1 MSATTAWISE
11 LNAITHGA
19 LSADFPTLQAHAAQG
34 VVPAAVCAPHAVE
47 HAVAAIRFAAA
58 HGIALLPR
66 GGGTAQTIGNA
77 PPAHALVLSTKNL
90 NTGFAHEPSD
100 IIATI
105 PAGMTLGE
113 AQARL
118 QQNGQ
123 WLPLDGPAAATIG
136 GLTATDRSG
145 PLAHG
150 YGTLRDMV
158 IGMTVINGDGEVRKC
173 GGKVV
178 KNVTGYALD
187 KLYIGSLGTLGLIT
201 EVTFKLRPLPI
212 GRQNWSIPAA
222 NLESASAI
230 LRAIARKNLPLE
242 SLRAVYSKNKPP
254 RIAASAAGTVAE
266 LDRIHAE
273 IGTSSA
279 PQIPARTDATL
290 QWEASSAHASGQA
303 HADKPRDNGATL
315 RFWCRATS
323 LDTVLPLLEPLADCM
338 EFHTQ
343 GGSAALKCSTQQAVD
358 LAAKLAAAGAN
369 LRFDN
374 VHGLELRDRFG
385 PPRADWALMKQ
396 IRAALDPKS
405 IMNPGRFVV

>member
-1 MSATTAWISE
+1 MSATTVWISE
-11 LNAITHGA
+11 LSALTHGA
-19 LSADFPTLQAHAAQG
+19 LAADFPTLQAHAAQS
-34 VVPAAVCAPHAVE
+34 VVPAAICSPTSIELAA
-47 HAVAAIRFAAA
+47 AAIRFAGA
-58 HGIALLPR
+58 HGIPLLPR
-66 GGGTAQTIGNA
+66 GGGTAQTIGN
-77 PPAHALVLSTKNL
+77 PPPEHALVLSTKNL
-90 NTGFAHEPSD
+90 TTGFAHEPSD

-113 AQARL
+113 AQTRL

-158 IGMTVINGDGEVRKC
+158 IGMTVINGDGEIRKC

-201 EVTFKLRPLPI
+201 DVTFKLRPLPI
-212 GRQNWSIPAA
+212 GRQTWSIPAA
-222 NLESASAI
+222 NVESASTI

-242 SLRAVYSKNKPP
+242 SLRALHSKNKSP
-254 RIAASAAGTVAE
+254 RIAAAAAGTAAE

-273 IGTSSA
+273 ITASSA
-279 PQIPARTDATL
+279 PQIPARTTATL
-290 QWEASSAHASGQA
+290 QWEASSAHSTGQSNP
-303 HADKPRDNGATL
+303 DKPRENGATL

-323 LDTVLPLLEPLADCM
+323 LDTVLPLLEPLSDCM

-385 PPRADWALMKQ
+385 PPRPDWQLMKQ
-396 IRAALDPKS
+396 IRVALDPKQ
-405 IMNPGRFVV
+405 IMNPDRFVV

>member
-1 MSATTAWISE
+1 MSATPAWISE
-11 LNAITHGA
+11 LNAITHNA
-19 LSADFPTLQAHAAQG
+19 VASDAATLQAHAAQS
-34 VVPAAVCAPHAVE
+34 VVPAAVCAPQTIEYAS
-47 HAVAAIRFAAA
+47 AAIRFAGA
-58 HGIALLPR
+58 HNIPLLPR
-66 GGGTAQTIGNA
+66 GGGTAQNIGYA
-77 PPAHALVLSTKNL
+77 PPANALVLSTKNL
-90 NTGFAHEPSD
+90 TAGFAHEPSD

-113 AQARL
+113 AQERM
-118 QQNGQ
+118 QSQGQ

-158 IGMTVINGDGEVRKC
+158 IGMTVINGDGEIRKC

-201 EVTFKLRPLPI
+201 DVTFRLRPLPI
-212 GRQNWSIPAA
+212 GRRTWEVPAA
-222 NLESASAI
+222 NLDAACAL

-242 SLRAVYSKNKPP
+242 SLRALHSRNKPP
-254 RIAASAAGTVAE
+254 RIVAAAAGTAAE

-273 IGTSSA
+273 ISATAA
-279 PQIPARTDATL
+279 PQQPQSSTASL
-290 QWEASSAHASGQA
+290 QWTAASAHSSGQ
-303 HADKPRDNGATL
+303 HEKPKDAGATL
-315 RFWCRATS
+315 RFWCRATT
-323 LDTVLPLLEPLADCM
+323 LDKVLPLLEPLADCM

-358 LAAKLAAAGAN
+358 LAAKLTATNAN

-374 VHGLELRDRFG
+374 VRELDIRDRFG
-385 PPRADWALMKQ
+385 PPRPDWQ
-396 IRAALDPKS
+396 IMQQIHTALDPKA

>member
-1 MSATTAWISE
+1 MSAVWISE
-11 LNAITHGA
+11 LNAITHNA
-19 LSADFPTLQAHAAQG
+19 VASDADTLQQNAAQS
-34 VVPAAVCAPHAVE
+34 VAPAAVCAPQAIDF
-47 HAVAAIRFAAA
+47 AVAAIRFAGA
-58 HGIALLPR
+58 HNIPLLPR
-66 GGGTAQTIGNA
+66 GGGTAQSIGNT
-77 PPAHALVLSTKNL
+77 PPANALVLSTKHL
-90 NTGFAHEPSD
+90 TFGFAHEPSD

-113 AQARL
+113 AQARM
-118 QQNGQ
+118 QANGQ
-123 WLPLDGPAAATIG
+123 WLPLDGPADATIG

-187 KLYIGSLGTLGLIT
+187 KLYIGSFGTLGLIT
-201 EVTFKLRPLPI
+201 DVTFRLRPLPI
-212 GRQNWSIPAA
+212 GRQTWEIAST
-222 NLESASAI
+222 NLDSATTL

-242 SLRAVYSKNKPP
+242 SLFVVAAKSAAP
-254 RIAASAAGTVAE
+254 RILAAAAGTAAE

-273 IGTSSA
+273 ISASSA
-279 PQIPARTDATL
+279 PQLPQRATVSTAWTAATPAPAPTA
-290 QWEASSAHASGQA
+290 
-303 HADKPRDNGATL
+303 NGATL

-323 LDTVLPLLEPLADCM
+323 LDAVLPALAPHAASL

-343 GGSAALKCSTQQAVD
+343 GGHATLHCSSQQAND
-358 LAAKLAAAGAN
+358 IAAKLTAAGAN
-369 LRFDN
+369 LRFEN
-374 VHGLELRDRFG
+374 LHGIDVAQRFG
-385 PPRADWALMKQ
+385 PPRADWPLMKQ
-396 IRAALDPKS
+396 IHTALDPKS